1 MLKTLIIGASG
12 YTGAELAAYIQR
24 HPQTELTGLMVSANS
39 ADAGKCFSDLHPQF
53 RAGGSAAGA
62 ADRPGRRCTKYRC
75 GVPGNRP

>member
-39 ADAGKCFSDLHPQF
+39 ADAGKCFSICI
-53 RAGGSAAGA
+53 RSSGA
-62 ADRPGRRCTKYRC
+62 WWICRWSR
-75 GVPGNRP
+75 

>member
-53 RAGGSAAGA
+53 RARWICRWS
-62 ADRPGRRCTKYRC
+62 R
-75 GVPGNRP
+75 

>member
-39 ADAGKCFSDLHPQF
+39 ADAGKCWICIRS
-53 RAGGSAAGA
+53 SGA
-62 ADRPGRRCTKYRC
+62 WWICRWSR
-75 GVPGNRP
+75 